1 MKSVWDYDPEELKKT
16 ESGRIKLLER
26 AINYGPEK
34 GQKIKLSEVEKYW
47 DKLDLFPKR
56 RALMELLIWKKFLSS
71 QKNKSLFSA
80 K

>member
-1 MKSVWDYDPEELKKT
+1 MRGVWDYNPEELKKT

-26 AINYGPEK
+26 AVNYGPEK

-47 DKLDLFPKR
+47 DKLDLLDR
-56 RALMELLIWKKFLSS
+56 SRALMSLLIWGKIKSS
-71 QKNKSLFSA
+71 PKSKSSFWM